1 MPTGGP
7 KVASWSIAPY
17 SQLARCS
24 IRRDNKEW
32 DGQSVVS
39 ARATF
44 SIRSTQNPKHPIE
57 EHLRQAHLTLSV
69 RRAIMAAGAGF
80 DQSTCT
86 DYLATVMTSLRS

>member
-7 KVASWSIAPY
+7 NIASWSTAPY

-32 DGQSVVS
+32 DGQSVVP

-44 SIRSTQNPKHPIE
+44 SIQSTQNSTHLDE

-69 RRAIMAAGAGF
+69 RRAIMA
-80 DQSTCT
+80 
-86 DYLATVMTSLRS
+86 YLLG